1 MNDDLAKMLGS
12 LIQNPDAIKS
22 LAGSIGLPQQA
33 ESPSTETSSNM
44 EMQIKN
50 MMNALNQTDD
60 RRISLLN
67 ALRPYLSPQ
76 RASGVDRAIRLL
88 KLSKLSQFI
97 RNEGE

>member
-22 LAGSIGLPQQA
+22 LAGSIGLPSQSENPPQ
-33 ESPSTETSSNM
+33 ETGGNM

-50 MMNALNQTDD
+50 MMNVLNRADD

-88 KLSKLSQFI
+88 KLTKLSQLI